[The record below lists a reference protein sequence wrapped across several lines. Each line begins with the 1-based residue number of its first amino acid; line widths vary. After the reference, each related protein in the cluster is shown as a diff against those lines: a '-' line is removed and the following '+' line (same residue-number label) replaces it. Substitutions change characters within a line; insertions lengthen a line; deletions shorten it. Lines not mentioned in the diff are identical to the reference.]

1 MRGRGSLACPQ
12 RLWPPDAGP
21 VAAETLKAITRAPV
35 GEGALAG
42 ERLGWFVRPG
52 GHSTTVY
59 DWRAWLDYADRWL

>member
-1 MRGRGSLACPQ
+1 M
-12 RLWPPDAGP
+12 
-21 VAAETLKAITRAPV
+21 LKAITRAPV